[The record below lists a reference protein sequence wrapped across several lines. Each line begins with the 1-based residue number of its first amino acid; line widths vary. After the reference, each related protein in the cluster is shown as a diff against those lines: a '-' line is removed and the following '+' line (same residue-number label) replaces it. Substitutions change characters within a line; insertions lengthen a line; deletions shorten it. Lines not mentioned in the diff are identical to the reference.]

1 MFKGNRNLVVGL
13 FVSGAIAG
21 FVAFVIWLTGRAG
34 VEEMDR
40 YTLLFNRDI
49 SGLAMGGPVNY
60 MGVKVGSVVQMNLE
74 RQDGIV
80 VRVDIEVLESTPVD
94 AGTYASI
101 AMQGITGVAVI
112 NLAGSPGKHPPL
124 KAGPGQEYP
133 VIPVRDVGLAALMS
147 SAPELMVKIN
157 RLVDQANDLL
167 SAENR
172 ATIAD
177 MLEHVASVSDS
188 LAQNRDTLAALPEE
202 LARTLSEAD
211 KTLQQ
216 VRTLLEGL
224 RPDLDSSVGN
234 LRLASEKLAALTG
247 RLDTLLANHEQDL
260 ERFLDRGLA
269 EAPALMKETRQGLRE
284 LQKLLQEL
292 QEDPSRLIHRPD
304 SESLEIEP

>member
-1 MFKGNRNLVVGL
+1 MFKGNRNLIVGL
-13 FVSGAIAG
+13 FVSSAIAG
-21 FVAFVIWLTGRAG
+21 FVVFVIWLTGRTG
-34 VEEMDR
+34 VEQMDR

-112 NLAGSPGKHPPL
+112 NLAGEPGRHPPL
-124 KAGPGQEYP
+124 KAGPEQDHP

-147 SAPELMVKIN
+147 SAPELMAKMN
-157 RLVDQANDLL
+157 LLVDQASDLL

-177 MLEHVASVSDS
+177 MLEHVASVSAS
-188 LAQNRDTLAALPEE
+188 LAQNRDALAALPED

-211 KTLQQ
+211 ETLQQ
-216 VRTLLEGL
+216 VRALLEGL
-224 RPDLDSSVGN
+224 RPDLDSSVVN
-234 LRLASEKLAALTG
+234 FRLASEKLAALTG
-247 RLDTLLANHEQDL
+247 RLDTLLANHEQNLD
-260 ERFLDRGLA
+260 RFLDRGLA
-269 EAPALMKETRQGLRE
+269 EAPALMEEARRSLRE